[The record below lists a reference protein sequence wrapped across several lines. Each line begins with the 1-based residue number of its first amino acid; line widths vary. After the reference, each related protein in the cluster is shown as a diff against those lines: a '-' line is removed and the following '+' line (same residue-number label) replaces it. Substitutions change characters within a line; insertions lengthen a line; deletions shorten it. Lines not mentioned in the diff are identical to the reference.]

1 MIVAIDFDGTIVQD
15 RYPAIGVMQPYAKDV
30 IRRMYED
37 GHYIILWTSRSGD
50 ALLGAINY
58 LLDKGIPFH
67 RVNDSE
73 PANRALYDT
82 DTRKIYADVYID
94 DKIVGGFPGW
104 QAIEAFIYSKDS
116 NQ

>member
-15 RYPAIGVMQPYAKDV
+15 RYPAIGVMQPYARDV

-37 GHYIILWTSRSGD
+37 GHYIIIWTSRSGE
-50 ALLGAINY
+50 ALLDAINY

-67 RVNDSE
+67 RINDSE
-73 PANRALYDT
+73 PVNRAQYDS

-94 DKIVGGFPGW
+94 DRNLAGFPGW
-104 QAIEAFIYSKDS
+104 KEVERLLLNTI
-116 NQ
+116 